1 MIEMLL
7 LLIIGP
13 LDAIRGGLLEL
24 RCRFTVKAGVIG
36 YGWAIAAMLGHGWD
50 AMTFPL
56 VVMFAAGESFGW
68 GKPLGAALEC
78 TPQAE
83 HPGDYESWQ
92 IGPLRDS
99 AWLALAARGLIWA
112 LPIAVLAPLD
122 WRLLA
127 VVPAFSVAMPLAP
140 ALVRAANRWRPSGH
154 LWGHQEFV
162 RGWVVAALLW
172 VM

>member
-13 LDAIRGGLLEL
+13 LDAIRGGLLST
-24 RCRFTVKAGVIG
+24 RFRFTVKAGVIG
-36 YGWAIAAMLGHGWD
+36 YGLAIAALLGHGWD

-56 VVMFAAGESFGW
+56 IALFAAGESFGW
-68 GKPLGAALEC
+68 GEPLGAALDGR
-78 TPQAE
+78 PMLPAR
-83 HPGDYESWQ
+83 YERWQ
-92 IGPLRDS
+92 VGILTRN
-99 AWLALAARGLIWA
+99 AWLALAARGLIWS
-112 LPIAVLAPLD
+112 LPIAVLAPID

-127 VVPAFSVAMPLAP
+127 VVPAFSISMPLAP

-162 RGWVVAALLW
+162 RGWIVAALLW